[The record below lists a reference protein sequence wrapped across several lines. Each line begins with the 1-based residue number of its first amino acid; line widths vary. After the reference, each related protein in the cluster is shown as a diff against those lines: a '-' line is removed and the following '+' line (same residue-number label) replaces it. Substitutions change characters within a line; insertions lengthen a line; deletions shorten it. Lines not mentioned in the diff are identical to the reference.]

1 MPFKAGQSGNPNGRP
16 PSEQAYTNC
25 LRVALNAECP
35 KKKRRYLQLGAERVA
50 IAYAEGEPWAVQHVA
65 DRLDGKPHQTSEV
78 THNTKSVTEMTR
90 DELLRIA
97 AQDRVESQDAE
108 ETKH

>member
-1 MPFKAGQSGNPNGRP
+1 MPFQPGNRANPGGRP
-16 PSEQAYTNC
+16 KDQLFTDR
-25 LRVALNAECP
+25 LRMALLEDD
-35 KKKRRYLQLGAERVA
+35 KKAKRRKLDLVVDSLVANA
-50 IAYAEGEPWAVQHVA
+50 IAGESWAVTQIA